1 MLVIVEE
8 IAPLPT
14 CFLLHLPVP
23 LTRPPRVTLRVKVA
37 FPLVRVVCPYSLNV
51 PLITPLPL
59 QVPAGKPGF
68 AAVWLAGAAAPSA
81 ATAAAVRKSF
91 LNFMLPPWD
100 LVRLNDGPL
109 DGVALAAVGSSGKT
123 PKSVAARGLLL
134 QGNP

>member
-68 AAVWLAGAAAPSA
+68 AAAWPAGAAAPSA

-100 LVRLNDGPL
+100 LVRLNDSRSMVSRWRLSALLGRPL
-109 DGVALAAVGSSGKT
+109 SRLRLVACCF
-123 PKSVAARGLLL
+123 R
-134 QGNP
+134 